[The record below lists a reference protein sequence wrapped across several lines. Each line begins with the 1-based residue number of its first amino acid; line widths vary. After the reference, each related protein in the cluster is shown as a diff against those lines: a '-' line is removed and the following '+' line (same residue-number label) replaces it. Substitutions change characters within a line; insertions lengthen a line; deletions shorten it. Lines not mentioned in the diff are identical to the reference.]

1 MSQHVFTLHA
11 GLCPVPEHTI
21 GKDCVRCRNVSLSEL
36 LPTWQILQ
44 LFVTSPTISELFVVS
59 RHARDKGIGVG
70 GRSLGWVETGEGEV
84 AGTGEKEYGITGGRL
99 FLFLFL
105 VKALW
110 YFVSP
115 YVDIGQCV
123 CTPDILLGEVPRGCF
138 SLVCWLASVCL
149 PLCVCVRGVL
159 VWIVFSN
166 HC

>member
-36 LPTWQILQ
+36 LPTWQISQ

-115 YVDIGQCV
+115 YVDV
-123 CTPDILLGEVPRGCF
+123 
-138 SLVCWLASVCL
+138 
-149 PLCVCVRGVL
+149 
-159 VWIVFSN
+159 
-166 HC
+166 